1 MIFEGL
7 LPGPAEVLH
16 RAGWELRPEGACRGD
31 RCIPLPPDLRG
42 DVRRVA
48 ESLGMP
54 LIQDA
59 VTGTW
64 CLGPES
70 GGRALATASA
80 PDLVLPDHRGHPFA
94 LSSLL
99 GQKVLLVAWASW

>member
-1 MIFEGL
+1 MIVEAP
-7 LPGPAEVLH
+7 LPGPAELLE

-31 RCIPLPPDLRG
+31 RCVPLAAGARG
-42 DVRRVA
+42 DARQIA

-59 VTGTW
+59 ATGTW
-64 CLGPES
+64 CLGPER
-70 GGRALATASA
+70 GGRALATAAA
-80 PDLVLPDHRGHPFA
+80 PDLVLPDHRGTPFA

-99 GQKVLLVAWASW
+99 GRKVLLVAWASW

>member
-1 MIFEGL
+1 MIVEGT
-7 LPGPAEVLH
+7 LPGPDELLH

-31 RCIPLPPDLRG
+31 VCVPLPAGARG
-42 DVRRVA
+42 DIGRIA
-48 ESLGMP
+48 EALGMP

-59 VTGTW
+59 ATGTW
-64 CLGPES
+64 CLGPGAS
-70 GGRALATASA
+70 GRELAAALA
-80 PDLVLPDHRGHPFA
+80 PDLVLPDHRGNAFA

>member
-1 MIFEGL
+1 MIVEEP
-7 LPGPAEVLH
+7 LPDTAELLH
-16 RAGWELRPEGACRGD
+16 RAGWELRPESVCRGD
-31 RCIPLPPDLRG
+31 RCVPLPAGARG
-42 DVRRVA
+42 DTRQIA
-48 ESLGMP
+48 DALGMP
-54 LIQDA
+54 LVRDS

-70 GGRALATASA
+70 RGRALVTASA
-80 PDLVLPDHRGHPFA
+80 PDLVLPDLRGRLFA